1 MRMSHPMWWP
11 RILLKK
17 SMRPAQKFPNQQ
29 IYSRQSAPTPK
40 DLICQIPRFWRIFK
54 PSAQDARPGAMAIW
68 ASLILYTAQPRASRS
83 DRSNFY
89 QQTRRSKWPL
99 LPPLGRL
106 LQPSGPRRC
115 EKLQISMNAMR
126 RSILLC
132 LPMRP
137 VKH

>member
-1 MRMSHPMWWP
+1 MSHPMWWQ

-99 LPPLGRL
+99 LPPLGRS
-106 LQPSGPRRC
+106 LQPSGPQFYAKPQIFMKAMQRRFLRC
-115 EKLQISMNAMR
+115 S
-126 RSILLC
+126 
-132 LPMRP
+132 PMRP
-137 VKH
+137 VKR